1 MLLRKSLLI
10 FAMATGLCQA
20 LACAAVQDAAID
32 AAATEYHRLFDKA
45 RDDGDMPGIADM
57 GDFTDQVLAN
67 IPLDQLTPDQIQHL
81 VEILPVEMSPKTAP
95 ALDAILAKAA
105 SANDAAGGRAAIL
118 RLHLLFNTPKPD
130 PNVLPRLAEA
140 LAHPGIGA
148 AIANGYGGGIFE
160 TAGYLTAAD
169 LPKVRDGML
178 AIGSSIGPNSPPGFF
193 IEGAKFYISLI
204 KTMGVE
210 GAKTFSPLREQVA
223 AALQKKLA
231 TQPVDAPP
239 QPRLQSALADLNGA
253 YSRGELV
260 GNLAPDIQFEWYRD
274 GSGQAARIQ
283 SLSELRGKVV
293 VLDFWATWCGPC
305 VAAFPHV
312 KALSRYYKG
321 FDVAVIGVTSYQGYI
336 SMNGGHIETG
346 DDHAK
351 EIALLDQFALAKD
364 VTWPIVVSRQ
374 SVFNPDYGINGIP
387 DVVIVDTKGIV
398 RYVDLRPDTPLQEK
412 TQIIDKLLS
421 EASLPFPSAL
431 IMSKAP

>member
-1 MLLRKSLLI
+1 MCFRKPLLV
-10 FAMATGLCQA
+10 FAMALGA
-20 LACAAVQDAAID
+20 LPAFARAVVQDSTLE
-32 AAATEYHRLFDKA
+32 AAAKEYHRLFDKA

-67 IPLDQLTPDQIQHL
+67 VPLDQLTPDQIQRL

-95 ALDAILAKAA
+95 ALDAILAKLA
-105 SANDAAGGRAAIL
+105 SANDASGGRAAIL

-130 PNVLPRLAEA
+130 PNVLPRLQEA
-140 LAHPGIGA
+140 LAHPGVKA
-148 AIANGYGGGIFE
+148 AVADGYGSGIFE
-160 TAGYLTAAD
+160 TALQVSAAD

-178 AIGSSIGPNSPPGFF
+178 AIGSSVGPNSPSGFF
-193 IEGAKFYISLI
+193 MEAAKFYISLV

-210 GAKTFSPLREQVA
+210 GAMTFSPLREQTA

-231 TQPVDAPP
+231 TQSVDDPP
-239 QPRLQSALADLNGA
+239 QPRLQQALADLTGA
-253 YSRGELV
+253 YARGNLV
-260 GNLAPDIQFEWYRD
+260 GFAAPDIQFEWYRD
-274 GSGQAARIQ
+274 GSGQVGKIR
-283 SLSELRGKVV
+283 SLSELQGKVV
-293 VLDFWATWCGPC
+293 VLDFWTTWCGPC

-336 SMNGGHIETG
+336 SMNGGHIEAG

-351 EIALLDQFALAKD
+351 EIKLLDQFAQAKD
-364 VTWPIVVSRQ
+364 VTWPIVVSKQ

-387 DVVIVDTKGIV
+387 DVVIVDPKGIV

-412 TQIIDKLLS
+412 VQMIDKLLS
-421 EASLPFPSAL
+421 EASLPTPATL
-431 IMSKAP
+431 IMSKSN